1 MSEESILGAD
11 GKPRVLS
18 EQCSTCIG
26 RPGNPMKLRQGR
38 VREMVKG
45 GVNGGGIICHQ
56 TLSYGDHPEFG
67 GAACRWFYD
76 RYGHLCNLYRIYD
89 RLGGFTEVDPPQE
102 QDETGPDGEAG
113 GY

>member
-1 MSEESILGAD
+1 VSEETIIGPD

-18 EQCSTCIG
+18 EQCLTCIG
-26 RPGNPMKLRQGR
+26 RPGNLMQLRPGR
-38 VREMVKG
+38 VRSMVRE

-56 TLSYGDHPEFG
+56 TLSYGEHPELG

-89 RLGGFTEVDPPQE
+89 RLGGFTEVEPPQ
-102 QDETGPDGEAG
+102 DEDDEAG
-113 GY
+113 EGED

>member
-1 MSEESILGAD
+1 VSEHTTETILGTD

-18 EQCSTCIG
+18 RQCSTCIG
-26 RPGNPMKLRQGR
+26 RPGNPMQLRPGR
-38 VREMVKG
+38 VKDMVEG

-76 RYGHLCNLYRIYD
+76 HYGHLCNLYRIYG
-89 RLGGFTEVDPPQE
+89 RLGGFTEVDPPG
-102 QDETGPDGEAG
+102 DEEEADAAG
-113 GY
+113 